1 LRLLVDNAL
10 SPAVARKLAGVG
22 HDVLHVRDLGMQAAT
37 DEEIFDLAVREGR
50 VIVSADTDFGT
61 ILALRRTAESSVVL
75 FRRSSGRRPDAQAK
89 LLLEQLPRIADSLER
104 GSVVV
109 IEEDRLRIR
118 GLPIGGEPGR

>member
-1 LRLLVDNAL
+1 M
-10 SPAVARKLAGVG
+10 
-22 HDVLHVRDLGMQAAT
+22 HVRDLGMQAAT

-61 ILALRRTAESSVVL
+61 ILALRRTAEPSVVL

>member
-1 LRLLVDNAL
+1 LRFLVDNAL
-10 SPAVARKLAGVG
+10 SPIVAEKLAGAG

-37 DEEIFDLAVREGR
+37 DEEIFDLAAREDR

-61 ILALRRTAESSVVL
+61 ILALRRTAEPSVVL

-109 IEEDRLRIR
+109 IEEDRIRIR
-118 GLPIGGEPGR
+118 ALPIGGEPGR

>member
-10 SPAVARKLAGVG
+10 SPAVARKLAGSG
-22 HDVLHVRDLGMQAAT
+22 HDVLHVRDIGMQAAT

-61 ILALRRTAESSVVL
+61 ILALRRTAEPPVVL

-89 LLLEQLPRIADSLER
+89 LLLQQLPRIANSLER
-104 GSVVV
+104 VASW
-109 IEEDRLRIR
+109 
-118 GLPIGGEPGR
+118 